1 MAEVE
6 VYPAIYAMPDEE
18 HENLH
23 IEIELP
29 GVEKENI
36 RLRMHEDSFTISA
49 MREDI
54 RYVGSYAVCCP
65 VDYEQ
70 ARAEFRNGLLI
81 IDVPYKKPQ
90 VRGREIPVA

>member
-36 RLRMHEDSFTISA
+36 RLRMH
-49 MREDI
+49 EDI